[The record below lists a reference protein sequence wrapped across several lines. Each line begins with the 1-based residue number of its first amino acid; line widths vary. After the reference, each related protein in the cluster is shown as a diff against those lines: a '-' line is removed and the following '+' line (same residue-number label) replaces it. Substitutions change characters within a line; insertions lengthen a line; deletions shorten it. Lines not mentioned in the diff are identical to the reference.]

1 MPRMA
6 DEKRAKSA
14 KKETAPKQAGGR
26 EGARKDWGKQH
37 VRGLRAQGKRID
49 VFVGSNL
56 VANDADAVSIDDNT
70 IVVEFDG
77 SSVAFPIQTEVQV
90 RTVVNKD
97 AAVEQMIAEVEE
109 KGESEPVNLSAVSD
123 QA

>member
-1 MPRMA
+1 
-6 DEKRAKSA
+6 
-14 KKETAPKQAGGR
+14 
-26 EGARKDWGKQH
+26 
-37 VRGLRAQGKRID
+37 
-49 VFVGSNL
+49 
-56 VANDADAVSIDDNT
+56 VSIDDNT